1 MTKMLDMINDV
12 RDAVQQEI
20 AWFYDE
26 IPQITNEY
34 EYHQWLDI
42 DEDEYQ
48 LKIDVYELI
57 RELFYENMTY
67 HDEPECNN
75 ISVDMSDC
83 YLEDYMECLQNIIE
97 DTLWECTEENF
108 KHFGEPWL
116 TYVKPDDILIINIDC
131 MAKLMADN
139 VERMMKDNEWKKLK
153 HMKMTD
159 NIKHYTNSINEIVL
173 EEFLNVADK
182 YDFHIHGAFC
192 H

>member
-1 MTKMLDMINDV
+1 MTKMLDMINYV

-20 AWFYDE
+20 AWAHDE

-34 EYHQWLDI
+34 EYHQWLDA
-42 DEDEYQ
+42 DEEEYQ
-48 LKIDVYELI
+48 LKINVYELI

-131 MAKLMADN
+131 MAKLIADN
-139 VERMMKDNEWKKLK
+139 VEKMMKDNEWEKLK

-159 NIKHYTNSINEIVL
+159 NIKHYTDSINEIIL

-192 H
+192 Q